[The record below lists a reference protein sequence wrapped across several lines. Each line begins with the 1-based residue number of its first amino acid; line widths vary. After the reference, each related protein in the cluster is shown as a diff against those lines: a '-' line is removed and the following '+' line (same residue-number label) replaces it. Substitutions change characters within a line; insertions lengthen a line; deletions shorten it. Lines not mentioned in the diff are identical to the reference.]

1 MSNIKLVHSGGNS
14 VSLTTPD
21 SNPAANRTFKLPG
34 NADADIVT
42 TQKPA
47 AGSVVQVVQF
57 TADEQSITGGQATTK
72 INSTFNPKFS
82 GSKFNVSVF
91 IPNCTSGDGQ
101 RLDAQVYLG
110 TSSTPASNTLV
121 IQLKQRMHGTSADD
135 VTCISAQD
143 FGGFTCSSTG
153 THYAS
158 LVLTPTQNTVVAR
171 HSSNANPTFIKLIVQ
186 EIAQ

>member
-14 VSLTTPD
+14 VSLTVPD

-57 TADEQSITGGQATTK
+57 TADEQSITGGQDTDK
-72 INSTFNPKFS
+72 INGTFNPKFS
-82 GSKFNVSVF
+82 GSKFNVTVF
-91 IPNCTSGDGQ
+91 IPNCTSGSGG
-101 RLDAQVYLG
+101 RLVGQVYLG
-110 TSSTPASNTLV
+110 TSSTPSSNTKI
-121 IQLKQRMHGTSADD
+121 IQFRQRMFGTGADD
-135 VTCISAQD
+135 TTCVYAQD

-158 LVLTPTQNTVVAR
+158 LRLTPSANTVVAR
-171 HSSNANPTFIKLIVQ
+171 HSGNTNPTFIKLIVQ

>member
-1 MSNIKLVHSGGNS
+1 MSELNLTHSNGNK
-14 VSLTTPD
+14 VKLTTPGTL
-21 SNPAANRTFKLPG
+21 AANRTLTLPG
-34 NADADIVT
+34 NANGTIVT
-42 TQKPA
+42 SESPA
-47 AGSVVQVVQF
+47 AGSVVQIVQF

-110 TSSTPASNTLV
+110 TSSTPASNTLI